1 LVQPFQPKILG
12 KEHIPLDQKIE
23 MKNTQLQQKD
33 SIKMKFK
40 KKVIEV
46 VGMLV
51 ILLEVR
57 KANMGG

>member
-40 KKVIEV
+40 KQIEV

>member
-23 MKNTQLQQKD
+23 MKNTQLHQKD

-40 KKVIEV
+40 KQIEV